1 MKIQINENVRK
12 PYIPDELQRS
22 TTSMQKLY
30 LLQRDVVQYHSRHRR
45 SRFEY
50 EKLIF
55 MFHGENYMQRNRYR
69 PLGGTQRTT

>member
-1 MKIQINENVRK
+1 MKIHVNENVRK
-12 PYIPDELQRS
+12 PHIPDELQRS

-50 EKLIF
+50 EKVQTHIHVSWRKL
-55 MFHGENYMQRNRYR
+55 HAAK
-69 PLGGTQRTT
+69 